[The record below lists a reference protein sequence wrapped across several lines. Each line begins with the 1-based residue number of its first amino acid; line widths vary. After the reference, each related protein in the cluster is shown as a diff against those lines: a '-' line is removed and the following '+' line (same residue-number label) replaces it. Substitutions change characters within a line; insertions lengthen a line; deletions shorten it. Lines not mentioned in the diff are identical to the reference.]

1 MHVAITGARGR
12 LGRVLVRR
20 LASEGHR
27 VVGLDRVE
35 PTEEP
40 PPGVRQVT
48 GDTTSYDQLARAFA
62 GCDAVVHLAA
72 YTNPYVAPVHVVHND
87 NVSSSYN
94 ALIAAQEEGIG
105 VLCQA
110 SSVNAIGCH
119 FSQGPHYDYFPLD
132 EAHPSHV
139 DDAYGL
145 SKYICEIQADA
156 VARANPTMRI
166 ASLRLHALVPD
177 RAAILE
183 RQQLRGDGDVKGL
196 WGYTTIDDAASAC
209 AAALTAQYVGHEAFY
224 VVARRTASELT
235 SSELRHRFYPDV
247 PLKSELRDHDGFYD
261 LAKAERLLG
270 WRPSDDAAS
279 Q

>member
-1 MHVAITGARGR
+1 
-12 LGRVLVRR
+12 

-27 VVGLDRVE
+27 VVGFDRVE
-35 PTEEP
+35 PTEPSP
-40 PPGVRQVT
+40 PHVREVT

-94 ALIAAQEEGIG
+94 ALIAAQEAGID

-119 FSQGPHYDYFPLD
+119 FSQAPHYDYFPID
-132 EAHPSHV
+132 EAHPTHV

-183 RQQLRGDGDVKGL
+183 RQQRQSDGDVKGL
-196 WGYTTIDDAASAC
+196 WGYTTIDDAARAC
-209 AAALTAQYVGHEAFY
+209 VAALTAQDRGHEAFY
-224 VVARRTASELT
+224 VVAQRTASELT
-235 SSELRHRFYPDV
+235 SPALHQRFYPEV
-247 PLKSELRDHDGFYD
+247 PLKAELSGHEGFYD
-261 LAKAERLLG
+261 LTKAERLLA
-270 WRPSDDAAS
+270 WRPSDDTAAK
-279 Q
+279 